1 MICFDKAI
9 KLDPSFWVTY
19 YGKIHTLSE
28 IDKHEDVLKII
39 EDALKEISDDRYK
52 YLIFTAK
59 GDALFSLHRYHE
71 GLAAYDVAIGYDK
84 KYANAYIGKLKC
96 LEALN
101 IVGDADY
108 YFKLLKS
115 GYCHFNERGPAVMM
129 ECIPSQY
136 LQ

>member
-1 MICFDKAI
+1 LICFDKAI
-9 KLDPSFWVTY
+9 KLDPSFWGTY

-71 GLAAYDVAIGYDK
+71 GLAVYDVAIGYDK

>member
-1 MICFDKAI
+1 MKCFDQAI
-9 KLDPSFWVTY
+9 KLDPSFWASY

-28 IDKHEDVLKII
+28 IDKHKEAFKII
-39 EDALKEISDDRYK
+39 EDALNTISDDRYK

-59 GDALFSLHRYHE
+59 GDALLSMHLYHE

-84 KYANAYIGKLKC
+84 RYANAYIGKLKC
-96 LEALN
+96 LKALN

-129 ECIPSQY
+129 ECIPSQH